1 MKQSARYVGVL
12 GTMVILALILVG
24 CGTSAPSNNTGKETK
39 SIVIKGSDTEVNMVQ
54 ALAEQFH
61 DVYPDVNISV
71 SGGGSGSGI
80 AALLNGEID
89 IANSSRKISQEELD
103 QAKAKNI
110 EIGTFIDA
118 RDGIT
123 VIVNPHNP
131 IEKLTLEQLG
141 KIYRGEITNWKE
153 VGGKDSPITLY
164 GRQSNSGTFTFFRD
178 VAVKGDYASEMRSM
192 NGNSD
197 IINAVAQDETA
208 IGYVGVGYYKQAQ
221 DQVKQVLISTDGK
234 NYYSSTDL
242 QAIDQKLYPL
252 ARPLYQYVRLP
263 LTQAVRDFLTFEIS
277 EEGQAIVEENGFY
290 PIGPEERAISEELL
304 NK

>member
-1 MKQSARYVGVL
+1 MRRRYGSVVGV
-12 GTMVILALILVG
+12 ILVAVLLLAE
-24 CGTSAPSNNTGKETK
+24 CTTQPQNAGKTESK

-54 ALAEQFH
+54 ALAEEFRNQH
-61 DVYPDVNISV
+61 PDITISV

-80 AALLNGEID
+80 AALINGEID
-89 IANSSRKISQEELD
+89 IANSSREISQEELD
-103 QAKAKNI
+103 QAKANNI

-123 VIVNPHNP
+123 VIVHQNNPV
-131 IEKLTLEQLG
+131 EKLTLDQIG

-153 VGGKDSPITLY
+153 VGGKDMPITLY

-178 VAVKGDYASEMRSM
+178 VAVKGDYASSMRSM

-208 IGYVGVGYYKQAQ
+208 IGYVGVGYFKQAQ
-221 DQVKQVLISTDGK
+221 NQVKQVLVSTDGN

-252 ARPLYQYVRLP
+252 ARPLYQYVKMP
-263 LTQAVRDFLTFEIS
+263 LTQAVKDFLSFEIS

-290 PIGPEERAISEELL
+290 PIGPEERAISEALL
-304 NK
+304 NQ

>member
-1 MKQSARYVGVL
+1 MRRRYVSVVGF
-12 GTMVILALILVG
+12 ILVAVLLLAG
-24 CGTSAPSNNTGKETK
+24 CTTQPQNAGNTESK

-54 ALAEQFH
+54 ALAEEFRNQH
-61 DVYPDVNISV
+61 PDITISV

-80 AALLNGEID
+80 AALINGEID
-89 IANSSRKISQEELD
+89 IANSSREISQEELD
-103 QAKAKNI
+103 QAKANNI

-123 VIVNPHNP
+123 VIVHPNNPV
-131 IEKLTLEQLG
+131 EKLTLDQIG

-153 VGGKDSPITLY
+153 VGGKDMPITLY

-178 VAVKGDYASEMRSM
+178 VAVKGDYASSMRSM

-208 IGYVGVGYYKQAQ
+208 IGYVGVGYFKQAQ
-221 DQVKQVLISTDGK
+221 NQVKQVLVSTDGN

-252 ARPLYQYVRLP
+252 ARPLYQNVKMP
-263 LTQAVRDFLTFEIS
+263 LTQAVKDFLTFEIS

-290 PIGPEERAISEELL
+290 PIGPEERAISEALL

>member
-1 MKQSARYVGVL
+1 MRRRYVSVVGF
-12 GTMVILALILVG
+12 ILVAALLLAG
-24 CGTSAPSNNTGKETK
+24 CTTQPENAGNTESK

-54 ALAEQFH
+54 ALAEEFRNQH
-61 DVYPDVNISV
+61 PDITISV

-80 AALLNGEID
+80 AALINGEID
-89 IANSSRKISQEELD
+89 IANSSREISQEELD
-103 QAKAKNI
+103 QAKANNI

-123 VIVNPHNP
+123 VIVHPNNPV
-131 IEKLTLEQLG
+131 EKLTLDQIG

-153 VGGKDSPITLY
+153 VGGKDMPITLY

-178 VAVKGDYASEMRSM
+178 VAVKGDYASSMRSM

-208 IGYVGVGYYKQAQ
+208 IGYVGVGYFKQAQ
-221 DQVKQVLISTDGK
+221 NQVKQVLVSTDGN

-252 ARPLYQYVRLP
+252 ARPLYQYVKMP
-263 LTQAVRDFLTFEIS
+263 LTQAVKDFLAFEIS

-290 PIGPEERAISEELL
+290 PIGPEERAISEALL

>member
-1 MKQSARYVGVL
+1 MRRRYVSVVGF
-12 GTMVILALILVG
+12 ILVAVLLLAG
-24 CGTSAPSNNTGKETK
+24 CTTQPQNAGNTESK

-54 ALAEQFH
+54 ALAEEFRNQH
-61 DVYPDVNISV
+61 PDITISV

-80 AALLNGEID
+80 AALINGEID
-89 IANSSRKISQEELD
+89 IANSSREISQEELD
-103 QAKAKNI
+103 QAKANNI

-123 VIVNPHNP
+123 VIVHPNNPV
-131 IEKLTLEQLG
+131 EKLTLDQIG

-153 VGGKDSPITLY
+153 VGGKDMPITLY

-178 VAVKGDYASEMRSM
+178 VAVKGDYASSMRSM

-208 IGYVGVGYYKQAQ
+208 IGYVGVGYFKQAQ
-221 DQVKQVLISTDGK
+221 NQVKQVLVSTDGN

-252 ARPLYQYVRLP
+252 ARPLYQYVKMP
-263 LTQAVRDFLTFEIS
+263 LTQAVKDFLTFEIS

-290 PIGPEERAISEELL
+290 PIGPEERAISEALL

>member
-1 MKQSARYVGVL
+1 MRRRYVSVVGF
-12 GTMVILALILVG
+12 ILVAVLLLAG
-24 CGTSAPSNNTGKETK
+24 CTTQPQNAGNIESK

-54 ALAEQFH
+54 ALAEEFRNQH
-61 DVYPDVNISV
+61 PDITISV

-80 AALLNGEID
+80 AALINGEID
-89 IANSSRKISQEELD
+89 IANSSREISQEELD
-103 QAKAKNI
+103 QAKANNI

-123 VIVNPHNP
+123 VIVHPNNPV
-131 IEKLTLEQLG
+131 EKLTLDQIG

-153 VGGKDSPITLY
+153 VGGKDMPITLY

-178 VAVKGDYASEMRSM
+178 VAVKGDYASSMRSM

-208 IGYVGVGYYKQAQ
+208 IGYVGVGYFKQAQ
-221 DQVKQVLISTDGK
+221 NQVKQVLVSTDGN

-252 ARPLYQYVRLP
+252 ARPLYQYVKMP
-263 LTQAVRDFLTFEIS
+263 LTQAVKDFLTFEIS

-290 PIGPEERAISEELL
+290 PIGPEERAISEALL

>member
-1 MKQSARYVGVL
+1 MRRRYVSVVGF
-12 GTMVILALILVG
+12 ILVAVLLLAG
-24 CGTSAPSNNTGKETK
+24 CTTQPENAGNTESK

-54 ALAEQFH
+54 ALAEEFRNQH
-61 DVYPDVNISV
+61 PDITISV

-80 AALLNGEID
+80 AALINGEID
-89 IANSSRKISQEELD
+89 IANSSREISQEELD
-103 QAKAKNI
+103 QAKANNI

-123 VIVNPHNP
+123 VIVHPNNPV
-131 IEKLTLEQLG
+131 EKLTLDQIG

-153 VGGKDSPITLY
+153 VGGKDMPITLY

-178 VAVKGDYASEMRSM
+178 VAVKGDYASSMRSM

-208 IGYVGVGYYKQAQ
+208 IGYVGVGYFKQAQ
-221 DQVKQVLISTDGK
+221 NQVKQVLVSTDGN

-252 ARPLYQYVRLP
+252 ARPLYQYVKMP
-263 LTQAVRDFLTFEIS
+263 LTQAVKDFLAFEIS

-290 PIGPEERAISEELL
+290 PIGPEERAISEALL

>member
-1 MKQSARYVGVL
+1 MRRRYVSVVGF
-12 GTMVILALILVG
+12 ILVAALLLAG
-24 CGTSAPSNNTGKETK
+24 CTTQPENAGNTESK

-54 ALAEQFH
+54 ALAEEFRNQH
-61 DVYPDVNISV
+61 PDITISV

-80 AALLNGEID
+80 AALINGEID
-89 IANSSRKISQEELD
+89 IANSSREISQEELD
-103 QAKAKNI
+103 QAKANNI

-123 VIVNPHNP
+123 VIVHQNNPV
-131 IEKLTLEQLG
+131 EKLTLDQIG

-153 VGGKDSPITLY
+153 VGGKDMPITLY

-178 VAVKGDYASEMRSM
+178 VAVKGDYASSMRSM

-208 IGYVGVGYYKQAQ
+208 IGYVGVGYFKQAQ
-221 DQVKQVLISTDGK
+221 NQVKQVLVSTDGN

-252 ARPLYQYVRLP
+252 ARPLYQYVKMP
-263 LTQAVRDFLTFEIS
+263 LTQAVKDFLTFEIS

-290 PIGPEERAISEELL
+290 PIGPEERAISEALL

>member
-1 MKQSARYVGVL
+1 MRRRYVSVVGF
-12 GTMVILALILVG
+12 ILVAVLLLAG
-24 CGTSAPSNNTGKETK
+24 CTTQPQNAGNTESK

-54 ALAEQFH
+54 ALAEEFRNQH
-61 DVYPDVNISV
+61 PDITISV

-80 AALLNGEID
+80 AALINGEID
-89 IANSSRKISQEELD
+89 IANSSREISQEELD
-103 QAKAKNI
+103 QAKANNI

-123 VIVNPHNP
+123 VIVHPNNPV
-131 IEKLTLEQLG
+131 EKLTLDQIG
-141 KIYRGEITNWKE
+141 RIYRGEITNWKE
-153 VGGKDSPITLY
+153 VGGKDMPITLY

-178 VAVKGDYASEMRSM
+178 VAVKGDYASSMRSM

-208 IGYVGVGYYKQAQ
+208 IGYVGVGYFKQAQ
-221 DQVKQVLISTDGK
+221 NQVKQVLVSTDGN

-252 ARPLYQYVRLP
+252 ARPLYQYVKMP
-263 LTQAVRDFLTFEIS
+263 LTQAVKDFLAFEIS

-290 PIGPEERAISEELL
+290 PIGPEERAISEALL

>member
-1 MKQSARYVGVL
+1 MRRRYVSVVGF
-12 GTMVILALILVG
+12 ILVAVLLLAG
-24 CGTSAPSNNTGKETK
+24 CTTQPQNAGNTESK

-54 ALAEQFH
+54 ALAEEFRNQH
-61 DVYPDVNISV
+61 PDITISV

-80 AALLNGEID
+80 AALINGEID
-89 IANSSRKISQEELD
+89 IANSSREISQEELD
-103 QAKAKNI
+103 QAKANNI

-123 VIVNPHNP
+123 VIVHPNNPV
-131 IEKLTLEQLG
+131 EKLTLDQIG

-153 VGGKDSPITLY
+153 VGGKDMPITLY

-178 VAVKGDYASEMRSM
+178 VAVKGDYASSMRSM

-208 IGYVGVGYYKQAQ
+208 IGYVGVGYFKQAQ
-221 DQVKQVLISTDGK
+221 NQVKQVLVSTDGS

-252 ARPLYQYVRLP
+252 ARPLYQYVKMP
-263 LTQAVRDFLTFEIS
+263 LTQAVKDFLAFEIS

-290 PIGPEERAISEELL
+290 PIGPEERAISEALL

>member
-1 MKQSARYVGVL
+1 MRRRYVSVVGF
-12 GTMVILALILVG
+12 ILVAALLLAG
-24 CGTSAPSNNTGKETK
+24 CTTQPKNAGNTESK

-54 ALAEQFH
+54 ALAEEFRNQH
-61 DVYPDVNISV
+61 PDITISV

-80 AALLNGEID
+80 AALINGEID
-89 IANSSRKISQEELD
+89 IANSSREISQEELD
-103 QAKAKNI
+103 QAKANNI

-123 VIVNPHNP
+123 VIVHQNNPV
-131 IEKLTLEQLG
+131 EKLTLDQIG

-153 VGGKDSPITLY
+153 VGGKDMPITLY

-178 VAVKGDYASEMRSM
+178 VAVKGDYASSMRSM

-208 IGYVGVGYYKQAQ
+208 IGYVGVGYFKQAQ
-221 DQVKQVLISTDGK
+221 NQVKQVLVSTDGN

-252 ARPLYQYVRLP
+252 ARPLYQYVKMP
-263 LTQAVRDFLTFEIS
+263 LTQAVKDFLAFEIS

-290 PIGPEERAISEELL
+290 PIGPEERAISEALL

>member
-1 MKQSARYVGVL
+1 MRRRYVSVVGF
-12 GTMVILALILVG
+12 ILVAALLLAG
-24 CGTSAPSNNTGKETK
+24 CTTQPENAGNTESK

-54 ALAEQFH
+54 ALAEEFRNQH
-61 DVYPDVNISV
+61 PDITISV

-80 AALLNGEID
+80 AALINGEID
-89 IANSSRKISQEELD
+89 IANSSREISQEELD
-103 QAKAKNI
+103 QAKANNI

-123 VIVNPHNP
+123 VIVHQNNPV
-131 IEKLTLEQLG
+131 EKLTLDQIG

-153 VGGKDSPITLY
+153 VGGKDMPITLY

-178 VAVKGDYASEMRSM
+178 VAVKGDYASSMRSM

-208 IGYVGVGYYKQAQ
+208 IGYVGVGYFKQAQ
-221 DQVKQVLISTDGK
+221 NQVKQVLVSTDGN

-252 ARPLYQYVRLP
+252 ARPLYQYVKMP
-263 LTQAVRDFLTFEIS
+263 LTQAVKDFLAFEIS

-290 PIGPEERAISEELL
+290 PIGPEERAISEALL

>member
-1 MKQSARYVGVL
+1 MRRRYVSVVGF
-12 GTMVILALILVG
+12 ILVAVLLLAG
-24 CGTSAPSNNTGKETK
+24 CTTQPQNAGNTESK

-54 ALAEQFH
+54 ALAEEFRNQH
-61 DVYPDVNISV
+61 PDITISV

-80 AALLNGEID
+80 AALINGEID
-89 IANSSRKISQEELD
+89 IANSSREISQEELD
-103 QAKAKNI
+103 QAKANNI
-110 EIGTFIDA
+110 EIGTFIDG

-123 VIVNPHNP
+123 VIVHPNNPV
-131 IEKLTLEQLG
+131 EKLTLDQIG

-153 VGGKDSPITLY
+153 VGGEDMPITLY

-178 VAVKGDYASEMRSM
+178 VAVKGDYASSMRSM

-208 IGYVGVGYYKQAQ
+208 IGYVGVGYFKQAQ
-221 DQVKQVLISTDGK
+221 NQVKQVLVSTDGS

-252 ARPLYQYVRLP
+252 ARPLYQYVKMP
-263 LTQAVRDFLTFEIS
+263 LTQAVKDFLAFEIS

-290 PIGPEERAISEELL
+290 PIGPEERAISEALL

>member
-1 MKQSARYVGVL
+1 MRRRYVSVVGF
-12 GTMVILALILVG
+12 ILVAVLLLAG
-24 CGTSAPSNNTGKETK
+24 CTTQPQNAGNTESK

-54 ALAEQFH
+54 ALAEEFRNQH
-61 DVYPDVNISV
+61 PDITISV

-80 AALLNGEID
+80 AALINGEID
-89 IANSSRKISQEELD
+89 IANSSREISQEELD
-103 QAKAKNI
+103 QAKANNI

-123 VIVNPHNP
+123 VIVHPNNPV
-131 IEKLTLEQLG
+131 EKLTLDQIG

-153 VGGKDSPITLY
+153 VGGKDMPITLY

-178 VAVKGDYASEMRSM
+178 VAVKGDYASSMRSM

-208 IGYVGVGYYKQAQ
+208 IGYVGVGYFKQAQ
-221 DQVKQVLISTDGK
+221 NQVKQVLVSTDGN
-234 NYYSSTDL
+234 NYYSSTAL

-252 ARPLYQYVRLP
+252 ARPLYQYVKMP
-263 LTQAVRDFLTFEIS
+263 LTQAVKDFLAFEIS

-290 PIGPEERAISEELL
+290 PIGPEERAISEALL

>member
-1 MKQSARYVGVL
+1 MRRRYVSVVGF
-12 GTMVILALILVG
+12 ILVAVLLLAG
-24 CGTSAPSNNTGKETK
+24 CTTQPQNAGNTESK

-54 ALAEQFH
+54 ALAEEFRNQH
-61 DVYPDVNISV
+61 PDITISV

-80 AALLNGEID
+80 AALINGEID
-89 IANSSRKISQEELD
+89 IANSSREISQEELD
-103 QAKAKNI
+103 QAKANNI

-123 VIVNPHNP
+123 VIVHPNNPV
-131 IEKLTLEQLG
+131 EKLTLDQIG

-153 VGGKDSPITLY
+153 VGGKDMPITLY

-178 VAVKGDYASEMRSM
+178 VAVKGDYASSMRSM

-208 IGYVGVGYYKQAQ
+208 IGYVGVGYFKQAQ
-221 DQVKQVLISTDGK
+221 NQVKQVLVSTDGN

-252 ARPLYQYVRLP
+252 ARPLYQYVKMP
-263 LTQAVRDFLTFEIS
+263 LTQAVKDFLAFEIS

-290 PIGPEERAISEELL
+290 PIGPEERAISEALL

>member
-1 MKQSARYVGVL
+1 MRRRYVGVV
-12 GTMVILALILVG
+12 GFILVAALLLAG
-24 CGTSAPSNNTGKETK
+24 CTTTQPENAGNTESK

-54 ALAEQFH
+54 ALAEEFH
-61 DVYPDVNISV
+61 NQHPDVTISV

-80 AALLNGEID
+80 AALINGEIN
-89 IANSSRKISQEELD
+89 IANASREISQEELD
-103 QAKAKNI
+103 QAKANNI

-123 VIVNPHNP
+123 VIVHQNNPV
-131 IEKLTLEQLG
+131 EKLTLDQIG

-153 VGGKDSPITLY
+153 VGGKDMPITLY

-178 VAVKGDYASEMRSM
+178 VAVKGDYASSMRSM

-208 IGYVGVGYYKQAQ
+208 IGYVGVGYFKQAQ
-221 DQVKQVLISTDGK
+221 NQVKQVLVSTDGN

-252 ARPLYQYVRLP
+252 ARPLYQYVKMP
-263 LTQAVRDFLTFEIS
+263 LTQAVKDFLAFEIS

-290 PIGPEERAISEELL
+290 PIGPEERAISEALL

>member
-1 MKQSARYVGVL
+1 MRRRYVSVVGF
-12 GTMVILALILVG
+12 ILVAVLLLAG
-24 CGTSAPSNNTGKETK
+24 CTTQPQNAGNTESK

-54 ALAEQFH
+54 ALAEEFRNQH
-61 DVYPDVNISV
+61 PDITISV

-80 AALLNGEID
+80 AALINGEID
-89 IANSSRKISQEELD
+89 IANSSREISQEELD
-103 QAKAKNI
+103 QAKANNI

-123 VIVNPHNP
+123 VIVHQNNP
-131 IEKLTLEQLG
+131 IEKLTLDQIG

-153 VGGKDSPITLY
+153 VGGKDMPITLY

-178 VAVKGDYASEMRSM
+178 VAVKGDYASSMRSM

-208 IGYVGVGYYKQAQ
+208 IGYVGVGYFKQAQ
-221 DQVKQVLISTDGK
+221 NQVKQVLVSTDGN

-252 ARPLYQYVRLP
+252 ARPLYQYVKMP
-263 LTQAVRDFLTFEIS
+263 LTQAVKDFLAFEIS

-290 PIGPEERAISEELL
+290 PIGPEERAISEALL

>member
-1 MKQSARYVGVL
+1 MRRRYVSVVGF
-12 GTMVILALILVG
+12 ILVAVLLLAG
-24 CGTSAPSNNTGKETK
+24 CTTQPENAGNTESK

-54 ALAEQFH
+54 ALAEEFRNQH
-61 DVYPDVNISV
+61 PDITISV

-80 AALLNGEID
+80 AALINGEID
-89 IANSSRKISQEELD
+89 IANSSREISQEELD
-103 QAKAKNI
+103 QAKANNI

-123 VIVNPHNP
+123 VIVHQNNPV
-131 IEKLTLEQLG
+131 EKLTLDQIG

-153 VGGKDSPITLY
+153 VGGKDMPITLY

-178 VAVKGDYASEMRSM
+178 VAVKGDYASSMRSM

-208 IGYVGVGYYKQAQ
+208 IGYVGVGYFKQAQ
-221 DQVKQVLISTDGK
+221 NQVKQVLVSTDGN

-252 ARPLYQYVRLP
+252 ARPLYQYVKMP
-263 LTQAVRDFLTFEIS
+263 LTQAVKDFLAFEIS

-290 PIGPEERAISEELL
+290 PIGPEERAISEALL

>member
-1 MKQSARYVGVL
+1 MRRRYVSVVGF
-12 GTMVILALILVG
+12 ILVAALLLAG
-24 CGTSAPSNNTGKETK
+24 CTTQPQNAGNTESK

-54 ALAEQFH
+54 ALAEEFRNQH
-61 DVYPDVNISV
+61 PDITISV

-80 AALLNGEID
+80 AALINGEID
-89 IANSSRKISQEELD
+89 IANSSREISQEELD
-103 QAKAKNI
+103 QAKANNI

-123 VIVNPHNP
+123 VIVHQNNPV
-131 IEKLTLEQLG
+131 EKLTLDQIG

-153 VGGKDSPITLY
+153 VGGKDMPITLY

-178 VAVKGDYASEMRSM
+178 VAVKGDYASSMRSM

-208 IGYVGVGYYKQAQ
+208 IGYVGVGYFKQAQ
-221 DQVKQVLISTDGK
+221 NQVKQVLVSTDGN

-252 ARPLYQYVRLP
+252 ARPLYQYVKMP
-263 LTQAVRDFLTFEIS
+263 LTQAVKDFLAFEIS

-290 PIGPEERAISEELL
+290 PIGPEERAISEALL

>member
-1 MKQSARYVGVL
+1 MRRRYVSVVGF
-12 GTMVILALILVG
+12 ILVAVLLLAG
-24 CGTSAPSNNTGKETK
+24 CTTQPQNAGNTESK

-54 ALAEQFH
+54 ALAEEFRNQH
-61 DVYPDVNISV
+61 PDITISV

-80 AALLNGEID
+80 AALINGEID
-89 IANSSRKISQEELD
+89 IANSSREISQEELD
-103 QAKAKNI
+103 QAKANNI

-123 VIVNPHNP
+123 VIVHPNNPV
-131 IEKLTLEQLG
+131 EKLTLDQIG

-153 VGGKDSPITLY
+153 VGGKDMPITLY

-178 VAVKGDYASEMRSM
+178 VAVKGDYASSMRSM

-208 IGYVGVGYYKQAQ
+208 IGYVGVGYFKQAQ
-221 DQVKQVLISTDGK
+221 NQVKQVLVSTDGN

-252 ARPLYQYVRLP
+252 ARPLYQYVKMP
-263 LTQAVRDFLTFEIS
+263 LTQAVKRFPSL
-277 EEGQAIVEENGFY
+277 
-290 PIGPEERAISEELL
+290 
-304 NK
+304 

>member
-1 MKQSARYVGVL
+1 MRRRYVSVVGF
-12 GTMVILALILVG
+12 ILVAALLLAG
-24 CGTSAPSNNTGKETK
+24 CTTQPENAGNTESK

-54 ALAEQFH
+54 ALAEEFRKQH
-61 DVYPDVNISV
+61 PDITISV

-80 AALLNGEID
+80 AALINGEID
-89 IANSSRKISQEELD
+89 IANSSREISQEELD
-103 QAKAKNI
+103 QAKANNI

-123 VIVNPHNP
+123 VIVHPNNPV
-131 IEKLTLEQLG
+131 EKLTLDQIG

-153 VGGKDSPITLY
+153 VGGKDMPITLY

-178 VAVKGDYASEMRSM
+178 VAVKGDYASSMRSM

-208 IGYVGVGYYKQAQ
+208 IGYVGVGYFKQAQ
-221 DQVKQVLISTDGK
+221 NQVKQVLVSTDGN

-252 ARPLYQYVRLP
+252 ARPLYQYVKMP
-263 LTQAVRDFLTFEIS
+263 LTQAVKDFLAFEIS

-290 PIGPEERAISEELL
+290 PIGPEERAISEALL

>member
-1 MKQSARYVGVL
+1 MKAKYLRVVGIILVATL
-12 GTMVILALILVG
+12 ILAG
-24 CGTSAPSNNTGKETK
+24 CTSAPNGNAGNETK
-39 SIVIKGSDTEVNMVQ
+39 TIVIKGSDTEVNMVQ
-54 ALAEQFH
+54 ALAEQFRNTH
-61 DVYPDVNISV
+61 PNVNISV

-80 AALLNGEID
+80 AALINGEID
-89 IANSSRKISQEELD
+89 IANSSREISQEELD

-123 VIVNPHNP
+123 VIVNPNNP
-131 IEKLTLEQLG
+131 IEKLTLDQLG
-141 KIYRGEITNWKE
+141 RIYRGEITNWKE

-178 VAVKGDYASEMRSM
+178 VAVKGDYAQGMRSM

-208 IGYVGVGYYKQAQ
+208 IGYVGVGYYKQAE
-221 DQVKQVLISTDGK
+221 DRVKEVLLSTDGE

-242 QAIDQKLYPL
+242 QVIDNKLYPL

-263 LTQAVRDFLTFEIS
+263 LTQAVRDFLAFEIS

>member
-1 MKQSARYVGVL
+1 MRRRYVSVVGF
-12 GTMVILALILVG
+12 ILVAVLLLAG
-24 CGTSAPSNNTGKETK
+24 CTTQPQNAGNTESK

-54 ALAEQFH
+54 ALAEEFRNQH
-61 DVYPDVNISV
+61 PDITISV

-80 AALLNGEID
+80 AALINGEID
-89 IANSSRKISQEELD
+89 IANSSREISQEELD
-103 QAKAKNI
+103 QAKANNI
-110 EIGTFIDA
+110 EIGTFIDG

-123 VIVNPHNP
+123 VIVHPNNPV
-131 IEKLTLEQLG
+131 EKLTLDQIG

-153 VGGKDSPITLY
+153 VGGKDMPITLY

-178 VAVKGDYASEMRSM
+178 VAVKGDYASSMRSM

-208 IGYVGVGYYKQAQ
+208 IGYVGVGYFKQAQ
-221 DQVKQVLISTDGK
+221 NQVKQVLVSTDGN

-252 ARPLYQYVRLP
+252 ARPLYQYVKMP
-263 LTQAVRDFLTFEIS
+263 LTQAVKDFLAFEIS

-290 PIGPEERAISEELL
+290 PIGPEERAISEALL

>member
-1 MKQSARYVGVL
+1 MRRRYVSVVGF
-12 GTMVILALILVG
+12 ILVAALLLAG
-24 CGTSAPSNNTGKETK
+24 CTTQPENAGNTESK

-54 ALAEQFH
+54 ALAEEFRNQH
-61 DVYPDVNISV
+61 PDITISV

-80 AALLNGEID
+80 AALINGEIN
-89 IANSSRKISQEELD
+89 IANASREISQEELD
-103 QAKAKNI
+103 QAKANNI

-123 VIVNPHNP
+123 VIVHPNNPV
-131 IEKLTLEQLG
+131 EKLTLDQIG
-141 KIYRGEITNWKE
+141 RIYRGEITNWKE
-153 VGGKDSPITLY
+153 VGGKDMPITLY

-178 VAVKGDYASEMRSM
+178 VAVKGDYASSMRSM

-208 IGYVGVGYYKQAQ
+208 IGYVGVGYFKQAQ
-221 DQVKQVLISTDGK
+221 NQVKQVLVSTDGN

-252 ARPLYQYVRLP
+252 ARPLYQYVKMP
-263 LTQAVRDFLTFEIS
+263 LTQAVKDFLAFEIS

-290 PIGPEERAISEELL
+290 PIGPEERAISEALL

>member
-1 MKQSARYVGVL
+1 MRRRYVSVVGF
-12 GTMVILALILVG
+12 ILVAALLLAG
-24 CGTSAPSNNTGKETK
+24 CTTQPENAGNTESK

-54 ALAEQFH
+54 ALAEEFRKQH
-61 DVYPDVNISV
+61 PDITISV

-80 AALLNGEID
+80 AALINGEID
-89 IANSSRKISQEELD
+89 IANSSREISQEELD
-103 QAKAKNI
+103 QAKANNI

-123 VIVNPHNP
+123 VIVHPNNPV
-131 IEKLTLEQLG
+131 EKLTLDQIG
-141 KIYRGEITNWKE
+141 RIYRGEITNWKE
-153 VGGKDSPITLY
+153 VGGKDMPITLY

-178 VAVKGDYASEMRSM
+178 VAVKGDYASSMRSM

-208 IGYVGVGYYKQAQ
+208 IGYVGVGYFKQAQ
-221 DQVKQVLISTDGK
+221 NQVKQVLVSTDGN

-252 ARPLYQYVRLP
+252 ARPLYQYVKMP
-263 LTQAVRDFLTFEIS
+263 LSQAVKDFLAFEIS

-290 PIGPEERAISEELL
+290 PIGPEERAISEALL

>member
-1 MKQSARYVGVL
+1 MRRRYVSVVGF
-12 GTMVILALILVG
+12 ILVAVLLLAG
-24 CGTSAPSNNTGKETK
+24 CTTQPENAGNTESK

-54 ALAEQFH
+54 ALAEEFRNQH
-61 DVYPDVNISV
+61 PDITISV

-80 AALLNGEID
+80 AALINGEID
-89 IANSSRKISQEELD
+89 IANSSREISQEELD
-103 QAKAKNI
+103 QAKANNI

-123 VIVNPHNP
+123 VIVHQNNPV
-131 IEKLTLEQLG
+131 EKLTLDQIG

-153 VGGKDSPITLY
+153 VGGKDMPITLY

-178 VAVKGDYASEMRSM
+178 VAVKGDYASSMRSM

-208 IGYVGVGYYKQAQ
+208 IGYVGVGYFKQAQ
-221 DQVKQVLISTDGK
+221 NQVKQVLVPTDGN

-252 ARPLYQYVRLP
+252 ARPLYQYVKMP
-263 LTQAVRDFLTFEIS
+263 LTQAVKDFLSFEIS

-290 PIGPEERAISEELL
+290 PIGPEERAISEALL

>member
-1 MKQSARYVGVL
+1 MGRRYVSVVGF
-12 GTMVILALILVG
+12 ILVAVLLLAG
-24 CGTSAPSNNTGKETK
+24 CTTQPQNAGNTESK

-54 ALAEQFH
+54 ALAEEFRNQH
-61 DVYPDVNISV
+61 PDITISV

-80 AALLNGEID
+80 AALINGEID
-89 IANSSRKISQEELD
+89 IANSSREISQEELD
-103 QAKAKNI
+103 QAKANNI

-123 VIVNPHNP
+123 VIVHPNNPV
-131 IEKLTLEQLG
+131 EKLTLDQIG

-153 VGGKDSPITLY
+153 VGGKDMPITLY

-178 VAVKGDYASEMRSM
+178 VAVKGDYASSMRSM

-208 IGYVGVGYYKQAQ
+208 IGYVGVGYFKQAQ
-221 DQVKQVLISTDGK
+221 NQVKQVLVSTDGN

-252 ARPLYQYVRLP
+252 ARPLYQYVKMP
-263 LTQAVRDFLTFEIS
+263 LTQAVKDFLAFEIS

-290 PIGPEERAISEELL
+290 PIGPEERAISEALL

>member
-1 MKQSARYVGVL
+1 MKAKYLRVIGIILVATL
-12 GTMVILALILVG
+12 ILAG
-24 CGTSAPSNNTGKETK
+24 CTSAPNSNAGNETK
-39 SIVIKGSDTEVNMVQ
+39 TIVIKGSDTEVNMVQ
-54 ALAEQFH
+54 ALAEQFRNAH
-61 DVYPDVNISV
+61 PDVNISV

-80 AALLNGEID
+80 AALINGEID
-89 IANSSRKISQEELD
+89 IANSSREISQEELD

-123 VIVNPHNP
+123 VIVNPNNP
-131 IEKLTLEQLG
+131 VEKLTLDQLG
-141 KIYRGEITNWKE
+141 RIYRGEITNWKE

-178 VAVKGDYASEMRSM
+178 VAVKGDYAQSMRSM

-208 IGYVGVGYYKQAQ
+208 VGYVGVGYYKQAE
-221 DQVKQVLISTDGK
+221 DQVKQVLLSTDGE
-234 NYYSSTDL
+234 NYYSSTNL
-242 QAIDQKLYPL
+242 QAINNKLYPL

-263 LTQAVRDFLTFEIS
+263 LTQAVRDFLAFEIS

-290 PIGPEERAISEELL
+290 PIGPDERTISEELL

>member
-1 MKQSARYVGVL
+1 MKAKYFRVVGIILVATL
-12 GTMVILALILVG
+12 ILAG
-24 CGTSAPSNNTGKETK
+24 CTSAPNGNAGNETK
-39 SIVIKGSDTEVNMVQ
+39 TIVIKGSDTEVNMVQ
-54 ALAEQFH
+54 ALAEQFRNTH
-61 DVYPDVNISV
+61 PNVNISV

-80 AALLNGEID
+80 AALINGEID
-89 IANSSRKISQEELD
+89 IANSSREISQEELD

-123 VIVNPHNP
+123 VIVNPNNP
-131 IEKLTLEQLG
+131 IEKLTLDQLG
-141 KIYRGEITNWKE
+141 RIYRGEITNWKE

-178 VAVKGDYASEMRSM
+178 VAVKGDYAQSMRSM

-208 IGYVGVGYYKQAQ
+208 VGYVGVGYYKQAE
-221 DQVKQVLISTDGK
+221 DRVKEVLLSTDGE

-242 QAIDQKLYPL
+242 QAIDNKLYPL
-252 ARPLYQYVRLP
+252 ARPLYQYVKLP
-263 LTQAVRDFLTFEIS
+263 LTQAVRDFLAFEIS

>member
-1 MKQSARYVGVL
+1 MRRRYVSVVGF
-12 GTMVILALILVG
+12 ILVAALLLAG
-24 CGTSAPSNNTGKETK
+24 CTTQPENAGNTESK

-54 ALAEQFH
+54 ALAEEFRNQH
-61 DVYPDVNISV
+61 PDITISV

-80 AALLNGEID
+80 AALINGEID
-89 IANSSRKISQEELD
+89 IANSSREISQEELD
-103 QAKAKNI
+103 QAKANNI

-123 VIVNPHNP
+123 VIVHQNNP
-131 IEKLTLEQLG
+131 IEKLTLDQIG

-153 VGGKDSPITLY
+153 VGGKDMPITLY

-178 VAVKGDYASEMRSM
+178 VAVKGDYASSMRSM

-208 IGYVGVGYYKQAQ
+208 IGYVGVGYFKQAQ
-221 DQVKQVLISTDGK
+221 NQVKQVLVSTDGN

-252 ARPLYQYVRLP
+252 ARPLYQYVKMP
-263 LTQAVRDFLTFEIS
+263 LTQAVKDFLAFEIS

-290 PIGPEERAISEELL
+290 PIGPEERAISEALL

>member
-1 MKQSARYVGVL
+1 MRRRYVSVVGF
-12 GTMVILALILVG
+12 ILVAVLLLAG
-24 CGTSAPSNNTGKETK
+24 CTTQPQNAGNTESK

-54 ALAEQFH
+54 ALAEEFRNQH
-61 DVYPDVNISV
+61 PDITISV

-80 AALLNGEID
+80 AALINGEID
-89 IANSSRKISQEELD
+89 IANSSREISQEELD
-103 QAKAKNI
+103 QAKANNI

-123 VIVNPHNP
+123 VIVHPNNPV
-131 IEKLTLEQLG
+131 EKLTLDQIG

-153 VGGKDSPITLY
+153 VGGKDMPITLY

-178 VAVKGDYASEMRSM
+178 VAVKGDYASSMRSM

-208 IGYVGVGYYKQAQ
+208 IGYVGVGYFKQAQ
-221 DQVKQVLISTDGK
+221 NQVKQVLVSTDGN

-252 ARPLYQYVRLP
+252 ARPLYQYVKMP
-263 LTQAVRDFLTFEIS
+263 LTQAVKDFLSFEIS

-290 PIGPEERAISEELL
+290 PIGPEERAISEALL

>member
-1 MKQSARYVGVL
+1 MRRRYVSVVGF
-12 GTMVILALILVG
+12 ILVAVLLLAG
-24 CGTSAPSNNTGKETK
+24 CTTQPENAGNTESK

-54 ALAEQFH
+54 ALAEEFRNQH
-61 DVYPDVNISV
+61 PDITISV

-80 AALLNGEID
+80 AALINGEID
-89 IANSSRKISQEELD
+89 IANSSREISQEELD
-103 QAKAKNI
+103 QAKANNI

-123 VIVNPHNP
+123 VIVHQNNPV
-131 IEKLTLEQLG
+131 EKLTLDQIG

-153 VGGKDSPITLY
+153 VGGKDMPITLY

-178 VAVKGDYASEMRSM
+178 VAVKGDYASSMRSM

-208 IGYVGVGYYKQAQ
+208 IGYVGVGYFKQAQ
-221 DQVKQVLISTDGK
+221 NQVKQVLVSTDGN

-252 ARPLYQYVRLP
+252 ARPLYQYVKMP
-263 LTQAVRDFLTFEIS
+263 LTQAVKDFLTFEIS

-290 PIGPEERAISEELL
+290 PIGPEERAISEALL

>member
-1 MKQSARYVGVL
+1 MRRRYVSVVGF
-12 GTMVILALILVG
+12 ILVAALLLAG
-24 CGTSAPSNNTGKETK
+24 CTTQPENAGNTESK

-54 ALAEQFH
+54 ALAEEFRNQH
-61 DVYPDVNISV
+61 PDITISV

-80 AALLNGEID
+80 AALINGEID
-89 IANSSRKISQEELD
+89 IANSSREISQEELD
-103 QAKAKNI
+103 QAKANNI

-123 VIVNPHNP
+123 VIVHQNNPV
-131 IEKLTLEQLG
+131 EKLTLDQIG

-153 VGGKDSPITLY
+153 VGGKDMPITLY

-178 VAVKGDYASEMRSM
+178 VAVKGDYASSMRSM

-208 IGYVGVGYYKQAQ
+208 IGYVGVGYFKQAQ
-221 DQVKQVLISTDGK
+221 NQVKQVLVSTGGN

-252 ARPLYQYVRLP
+252 ARPLYQYVKMP
-263 LTQAVRDFLTFEIS
+263 LTQAVKDFLAFEIS

-290 PIGPEERAISEELL
+290 PIGPEERAISEALL

>member
-1 MKQSARYVGVL
+1 MRRRYVSVVGF
-12 GTMVILALILVG
+12 ILVAVLLLAG
-24 CGTSAPSNNTGKETK
+24 CTTQPQNAGNTESK

-54 ALAEQFH
+54 ALAEEFRKQH
-61 DVYPDVNISV
+61 PDITISV

-80 AALLNGEID
+80 AALINGEID
-89 IANSSRKISQEELD
+89 IANSSREISQEELD
-103 QAKAKNI
+103 QAKANNI

-123 VIVNPHNP
+123 VIVHPNNPV
-131 IEKLTLEQLG
+131 EKLTLDQIG

-153 VGGKDSPITLY
+153 VGGKDMPITLY

-178 VAVKGDYASEMRSM
+178 VAVKGDYASSMRSM

-208 IGYVGVGYYKQAQ
+208 IGYVGVGYFKQAQ
-221 DQVKQVLISTDGK
+221 NQVKQVLVSTDGN

-252 ARPLYQYVRLP
+252 ARPLYQYVKMP
-263 LTQAVRDFLTFEIS
+263 LTQAVKDFLAFEIS

-290 PIGPEERAISEELL
+290 PIGPEERAISEALL

>member
-1 MKQSARYVGVL
+1 MRRRYVSVVGF
-12 GTMVILALILVG
+12 ILVAALLLAG
-24 CGTSAPSNNTGKETK
+24 CTTQPENAGNTESK

-54 ALAEQFH
+54 ALAEEFRNQH
-61 DVYPDVNISV
+61 PDITISV

-80 AALLNGEID
+80 AALINGEID
-89 IANSSRKISQEELD
+89 IANSSREISQEELD
-103 QAKAKNI
+103 QAKANNI

-123 VIVNPHNP
+123 VIVHQNNP
-131 IEKLTLEQLG
+131 IEKLTLDQIG

-153 VGGKDSPITLY
+153 VGGKDMPITLY

-178 VAVKGDYASEMRSM
+178 VAVKGDYASSMRSM

-208 IGYVGVGYYKQAQ
+208 IGYVGVGYFKQAQ
-221 DQVKQVLISTDGK
+221 NQVKQVLVSTDGN

-252 ARPLYQYVRLP
+252 ARPLYQYVKMP
-263 LTQAVRDFLTFEIS
+263 LTQAVKDFLTFEIS

-290 PIGPEERAISEELL
+290 PIGPEERAISEALL

>member
-1 MKQSARYVGVL
+1 MRRRYVSVVGF
-12 GTMVILALILVG
+12 ILVAVLLLAG
-24 CGTSAPSNNTGKETK
+24 CTTQPQNAGNTESK

-54 ALAEQFH
+54 ALAEEFRNQH
-61 DVYPDVNISV
+61 PDITISV

-80 AALLNGEID
+80 AALINGEID
-89 IANSSRKISQEELD
+89 IANSSREISQEELD
-103 QAKAKNI
+103 QAKANNI

-123 VIVNPHNP
+123 VIVHQNNPV
-131 IEKLTLEQLG
+131 EKLTLDQIG

-153 VGGKDSPITLY
+153 VGGKDMPITLY

-178 VAVKGDYASEMRSM
+178 VAVKGDYASSMRSM

-208 IGYVGVGYYKQAQ
+208 IGYVGVGYFKQAQ
-221 DQVKQVLISTDGK
+221 NQVKQVLVSTDGN

-252 ARPLYQYVRLP
+252 ARPLYQYVKMP
-263 LTQAVRDFLTFEIS
+263 LTQAVKDFLTFEIS

-290 PIGPEERAISEELL
+290 PIGPEERAISEALL